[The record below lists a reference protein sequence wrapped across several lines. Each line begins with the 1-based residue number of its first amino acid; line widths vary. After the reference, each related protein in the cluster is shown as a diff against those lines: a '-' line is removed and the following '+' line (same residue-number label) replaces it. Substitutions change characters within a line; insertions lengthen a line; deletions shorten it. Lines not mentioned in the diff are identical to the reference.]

1 MRISDWSSDVCS
13 SDLHLWL
20 LGGHDRLIVQ
30 LELVFGERF
39 PKGPFHVEPV
49 IDLLLQIEVEM
60 PVNSPAVALCMI
72 KREISSLEQFFDRA
86 AVAWPH
92 RSADA
97 ASDVELALVA
107 QIHLR
112 QHVDEAL
119 RNDQIGSSHVCTP
132 VTTAH
137 LVS

>member
-13 SDLHLWL
+13 SDLLEPDHLWL

-60 PVNSPAVALCMI
+60 PVNAPAVALCMI
-72 KREISSLEQFFDRA
+72 KREIRRSDARRVGKECVRTCSSR
-86 AVAWPH
+86 W
-92 RSADA
+92 
-97 ASDVELALVA
+97 
-107 QIHLR
+107 LR
-112 QHVDEAL
+112 YHYKKQKDNIYNTRQE
-119 RNDQIGSSHVCTP
+119 
-132 VTTAH
+132 VTQTIK
-137 LVS
+137 

>member
-13 SDLHLWL
+13 SDLLEPDHLWL

-60 PVNSPAVALCMI
+60 PVNAPAVALCMI
-72 KREISSLEQFFDRA
+72 KREIRSLEQFLDRA

-92 RSADA
+92 RAADA
-97 ASDVELALVA
+97 ASDVELALVDRKSTR
-107 QIHLR
+107 LNSR
-112 QHVDEAL
+112 L
-119 RNDQIGSSHVCTP
+119 NSSH
-132 VTTAH
+132 
-137 LVS
+137 